1 VRIYKP
7 GVKLRSAVDA
17 RRHRLFTEE
26 DIERLGLGFNDML
39 VRSLT
44 RSWTQD
50 DEDVVD
56 VLDVASRARRQRN
69 AELRRRLDE
78 LTKASEKRARE
89 GLKRDRGLEESATI
103 DELRKLLEERDQTIY
118 KLEGEANLWQGIA
131 EEYANDLEAV
141 TANTDK
147 KHEQTQAQ
155 LEGYRAESAQKDEAI
170 VSLDNQVSRLTFDL
184 KTAWAQVQKLSEDL
198 THATGALAAYEGITH
213 VPSRLSELLDLL
225 SALYPQRVCVLPE
238 ARNSALDFDDHYVL
252 DDELL
257 ILKSIPNVLWDLY
270 FGKTPSANIPQ
281 DYQALTSFELALT
294 EGSQTNKGAKYMRQ
308 RERTY
313 HGRTVSIAPHIK
325 GRPGNP
331 KDNFRLH
338 YFADAERRLIVIG
351 HCGAHLETVGSSKA
365 KR

>member
-1 VRIYKP
+1 MRIYKP

-147 KHEQTQAQ
+147 KHASPHEAGRHG
-155 LEGYRAESAQKDEAI
+155 LGVAGAAPARRYGMWEGPVPR
-170 VSLDNQVSRLTFDL
+170 VRGCVPGQVFPGTP
-184 KTAWAQVQKLSEDL
+184 W
-198 THATGALAAYEGITH
+198 H
-213 VPSRLSELLDLL
+213 V
-225 SALYPQRVCVLPE
+225 E
-238 ARNSALDFDDHYVL
+238 ARRYPV
-252 DDELL
+252 
-257 ILKSIPNVLWDLY
+257 
-270 FGKTPSANIPQ
+270 
-281 DYQALTSFELALT
+281 
-294 EGSQTNKGAKYMRQ
+294 
-308 RERTY
+308 
-313 HGRTVSIAPHIK
+313 
-325 GRPGNP
+325 
-331 KDNFRLH
+331 
-338 YFADAERRLIVIG
+338 
-351 HCGAHLETVGSSKA
+351 
-365 KR
+365 

>member
-1 VRIYKP
+1 MRIYKP

-198 THATGALAAYEGITH
+198 THATGALAVRGGQ
-213 VPSRLSELLDLL
+213 SRKFFND
-225 SALYPQRVCVLPE
+225 
-238 ARNSALDFDDHYVL
+238 
-252 DDELL
+252 
-257 ILKSIPNVLWDLY
+257 
-270 FGKTPSANIPQ
+270 
-281 DYQALTSFELALT
+281 
-294 EGSQTNKGAKYMRQ
+294 
-308 RERTY
+308 
-313 HGRTVSIAPHIK
+313 
-325 GRPGNP
+325 
-331 KDNFRLH
+331 
-338 YFADAERRLIVIG
+338 
-351 HCGAHLETVGSSKA
+351 SSLVRMSCCA
-365 KR
+365 T